1 MPPTRNKV
9 IKINNARSFRVPDLS
24 LIDPKSLT
32 IESPYFK
39 ENLDLLRWLL
49 PELKDPPIAFCR
61 YCL

>member
-24 LIDPKSLT
+24 LIETETLT
-32 IESPYFK
+32 LESPYFK
-39 ENLDLLRWLL
+39 ENWDLLRWLL
-49 PELKDPPIAFCR
+49 PELEDNPIAFCR